1 MITPNKIVTLESSA
15 LGMADVIL
23 NCGPDSI
30 ELLHLF
36 QKVEN
41 RFESIDQFI
50 LTLDLLYVLGRVDI
64 DFRTRTLTYA
74 D

>member
-1 MITPNKIVTLESSA
+1 MITPNKVVSLERSA

-23 NCGPDSI
+23 KCGPNSI

-36 QKVEN
+36 QNVEN
-41 RFESIDQFI
+41 KFESIDQFL
-50 LTLDLLYVLGRVDI
+50 LTLDLLYVLGRVDV

>member
-1 MITPNKIVTLESSA
+1 MITPNKIVSLESSA
-15 LGMADVIL
+15 LGLTDIIL
-23 NCGPDSI
+23 DYGPGSI
-30 ELLHLF
+30 EVQHLY

-41 RFESIDQFI
+41 KFESIDQFL
-50 LTLDLLYVLGRVDI
+50 LTLDLLFVLGRIDV